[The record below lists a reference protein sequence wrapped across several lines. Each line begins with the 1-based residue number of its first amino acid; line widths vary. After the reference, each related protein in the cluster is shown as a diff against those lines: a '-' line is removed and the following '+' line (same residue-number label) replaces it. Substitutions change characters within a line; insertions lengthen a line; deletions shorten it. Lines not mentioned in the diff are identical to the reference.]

1 MKLYVYRT
9 VTSSS
14 RNQKKNHLLV
24 FDQYG
29 NRMTVFFKSVSTR
42 NFKSD
47 IQRNKMKIDVVFY
60 MSGFE
65 KRQAL
70 FEQKV
75 ISSIPRNSRK
85 ICKSLDELSSV
96 LRRSMVGQ
104 YICVVVAGKK
114 QDLLDLFSVQ
124 ELLKNSKL
132 ILIMPDNSND
142 IIEIGHAFYPRFLDS
157 INGNYLNIAAVLK
170 KMAHIGPAEAALET
184 KPDIH

>member
-1 MKLYVYRT
+1 
-9 VTSSS
+9 
-14 RNQKKNHLLV
+14 
-24 FDQYG
+24 
-29 NRMTVFFKSVSTR
+29 
-42 NFKSD
+42 
-47 IQRNKMKIDVVFY
+47 
-60 MSGFE
+60 
-65 KRQAL
+65 
-70 FEQKV
+70 
-75 ISSIPRNSRK
+75 
-85 ICKSLDELSSV
+85 
-96 LRRSMVGQ
+96 MVGQ